1 MLLNKYYLCTTK
13 QLTTVD
19 VQLPLWD
26 AKTLCTPFICLMV
39 IWRKVGL
46 CTMCR
51 FNIFANFTYGIE
63 MLSLKVPVP
72 CFGLQTFGIYVPVFE
87 INLWIFHNV

>member
-1 MLLNKYYLCTTK
+1 MQRHCVHHSFVSWSFGEKLDYAQC
-13 QLTTVD
+13 
-19 VQLPLWD
+19 
-26 AKTLCTPFICLMV
+26 
-39 IWRKVGL
+39 GE
-46 CTMCR
+46 

-63 MLSLKVPVP
+63 MLSLKVPLP